1 MSEDRKMFGQKFR
14 QDIQDTAPADK
25 ARRRKPVIGL
35 ALGGGSA
42 RGWAHIGILR
52 ELDRHGIRPEIVV
65 GTSIGA
71 VVGGCWAAG
80 KLNELETFARGMT
93 RRSMI
98 GWMDINF
105 AGSGFLSGD
114 RLRKGL
120 EEHFQGTLIED
131 LPVRFAAVAT
141 ELRTGHEVWL
151 TRGNVTDAMRAS
163 YALPGIFSPVQI
175 AGRWFIDGA
184 FTNPIPVG
192 VARALG
198 AEIIIAV
205 NLHTDV
211 LGRSGVI
218 HEFGGSDPG
227 VAALPPKQQDD
238 ARRGFFANLRRPFAR
253 AAQPEDKPSAPP
265 GIGAIMLDAFNI
277 TQDRMSKARLQGDPP
292 DVTIKPKIGGIGLSE
307 FHRAAESIAAGEV
320 AAAKVAADIQELIEG
335 LTRVNGS

>member
-1 MSEDRKMFGQKFR
+1 MFGPKFR
-14 QDIQDTAPADK
+14 QEAAETVPVDK
-25 ARRRKPVIGL
+25 PRGRKPVVGL

-42 RGWAHIGILR
+42 RGWAHIGILH
-52 ELDRHGIRPEIVV
+52 ELDKHGIRPEVVV

-80 KLNELETFARGMT
+80 KLADLETFARGMT
-93 RRSMI
+93 RRGMI
-98 GWMDINF
+98 GWIDVNF
-105 AGSGFLSGD
+105 AGSGLLSGD

-163 YALPGIFSPVQI
+163 YALPGIFAPVQI

-218 HEFGGSDPG
+218 HEFGGTDPG
-227 VAALPPKQQDD
+227 VAALPPKQHDD
-238 ARRGFFANLRRPFAR
+238 ARRGFFANLRRPFSR
-253 AAQPEDKPSAPP
+253 AVAQEDKPSAPP
-265 GIGAIMLDAFNI
+265 GLGAIMLDAFNI

-292 DVTIKPKIGGIGLSE
+292 DITIKPKIGGIGLSE
-307 FHRAAESIAAGEV
+307 FHRAAEAIAAGES
-320 AAAKVAADIQELIEG
+320 AAAKVADDINELIEG
-335 LTRVNGS
+335 LTRLNAT

>member
-1 MSEDRKMFGQKFR
+1 MFGQKFR
-14 QDIQDTAPADK
+14 QDNHDNTAAEKPRGK
-25 ARRRKPVIGL
+25 KPVIGL

-42 RGWAHIGILR
+42 RGWAHIGILH
-52 ELDRHGIRPEIVV
+52 ELDKHGIRPEIVV

-80 KLNELETFARGMT
+80 KLAELEGFARGMT

-105 AGSGFLSGD
+105 AGSGLLSGD

-151 TRGNVTDAMRAS
+151 TRGSATDAMRAS
-163 YALPGIFSPVQI
+163 YALPGIFAPVQI

-198 AEIIIAV
+198 AELIIAV

-218 HEFGGSDPG
+218 HEFGGSDQG
-227 VAALPPKQQDD
+227 IATLPTKQQDD
-238 ARRGFFANLRRPFAR
+238 ARRGFLANLRRPFSR
-253 AAQPEDKPSAPP
+253 APQTEEKPAAPP

-292 DVTIKPKIGGIGLSE
+292 DITIKPKIGGIGLSE
-307 FHRAAESIAAGEV
+307 FHRAAEAIAAGEV
-320 AAAKVAADIQELIEG
+320 AAAHVADEINELIEG
-335 LTRVNGS
+335 LTRTSTP